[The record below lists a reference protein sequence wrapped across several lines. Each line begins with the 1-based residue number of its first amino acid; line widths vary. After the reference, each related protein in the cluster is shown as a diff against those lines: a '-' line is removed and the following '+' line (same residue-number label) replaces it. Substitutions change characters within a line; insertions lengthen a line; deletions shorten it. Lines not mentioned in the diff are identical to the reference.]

1 MLTDMDSL
9 DDSGVLEG
17 QGRGS
22 SQAGQ
27 GESTYTSASS
37 ISVVFH
43 YWKGKI
49 PSFMFQGITVFQ

>member
-1 MLTDMDSL
+1 MALTDMDSL

-17 QGRGS
+17 QGRDS

-27 GESTYTSASS
+27 GNSTYTSASP
-37 ISVVFH
+37 ISVVFQ

-49 PSFMFQGITVFQ
+49 PS